1 MSTISHWMRQFKSAS
16 ARSAAVLDLLSPERI
31 ETRCRE
37 AEHTWRSSFWS
48 PSTTLTTFLLQ
59 VLNSAKT
66 VRAAVAELLADLVVS
81 GSESELPSDDP
92 SAYTQA
98 RQRLPE
104 AVVVSTLRETTAA
117 IRRLAADS
125 PPLSGAWRNRRV
137 VIADGSSVSM
147 PDTPELQ
154 AAFPQP
160 AGQRKGCGFPMARL
174 LALFCWSTGAM
185 LEVLI
190 GSLHES
196 ELALFRTLL
205 DRFGPGD
212 VLLAD
217 RHYGSF
223 IDIHRLRQRG
233 ADVVVRLHQRRSKD
247 FRQGRP
253 LGPEDRLVVWQ
264 RPPKWIPSCGISQEE
279 FDALPETMEL
289 RMVRTTRTPPGF
301 RSKVVV
307 VVTTILDPAEASVDD
322 LLALYRD
329 RWMVELNLR
338 SMKTTLK
345 MEVLR
350 GESVDIVRKE
360 VFMHALLYNLIRVLM
375 WEAARDSGRDVRRLS
390 FAGTLHRLQ
399 RFAAVLLRSTCPA
412 DDERLLAVL
421 LAWISGD
428 KVPYRPGR
436 MEPRRVKRRPKNYS
450 RLTKPRAVY
459 RKKGDTACR

>member
-1 MSTISHWMRQFKSAS
+1 
-16 ARSAAVLDLLSPERI
+16 
-31 ETRCRE
+31 
-37 AEHTWRSSFWS
+37 
-48 PSTTLTTFLLQ
+48 
-59 VLNSAKT
+59 
-66 VRAAVAELLADLVVS
+66 
-81 GSESELPSDDP
+81 
-92 SAYTQA
+92 
-98 RQRLPE
+98 
-104 AVVVSTLRETTAA
+104 VVVSTLRETTSGDTTSGG
-117 IRRLAADS
+117 RLASA
-125 PPLSGAWRNRRV
+125 SGAWRNRRV

-160 AGQRKGCGFPMARL
+160 AGQKKGCGFPMARL

-185 LEVLI
+185 LEVVI

-223 IDIHRLRQRG
+223 IDIHRLKARRRRG
-233 ADVVVRLHQRRSKD
+233 GPAPPASIEGLPP
-247 FRQGRP
+247 RP
-253 LGPEDRLVVWQ
+253 SAGPEDRLVVWQ

-350 GESVDIVRKE
+350 GESVDVVRKE

-450 RLTKPRAVY
+450 RLTKPRAHY